1 MATAT
6 APTTPKARLLLLP
19 VAAFLVT
26 LPLLLHG
33 CSCGHDFDFH
43 LQSWLE
49 AANQFRHRALL
60 PRWAFSPAWNSG
72 EPRFVFYP
80 PLSWLLGAIIT
91 MLFGLTAA
99 PILFTWI
106 TLTAAAFTMYRL
118 AREFASPNAALLAA
132 ALYIAN
138 PYMLFTAFERTAYG
152 ELLAAAWLPLLILA
166 ALREQP
172 TIPSIAVPLALL
184 WLTNAPAAVI
194 GSYAFAAII
203 AIRLGLL
210 LLRPQRIYLPP
221 MGSADAPAPHPPTPV
236 ELVSRSIAGTGL
248 GLALAAFYLLPAAYE
263 RRYVQIAMAL
273 IQNMRFQDNFLFG
286 HTGDGPHDQVLH
298 TASLIAVTILA
309 STLVISGAPYLRR
322 SRRMSG
328 KPKLSLILITLTLL
342 ITLLLTPITTPLWN
356 HLPELS
362 FLQFPW
368 RMIALQGVLLALA
381 AALLLNRTRLPYLAA
396 TGTVVALTLT
406 LTFTA
411 NHLYRQGCEL
421 FDGPAARADLFAT
434 HHGVDSTD
442 EYTPG
447 EADNDVLRW
456 DNPAYWLADSPKA
469 FAPNT
474 IPNPAAT
481 IINYDQ
487 PHPMEQNVTD
497 QAPMHFTVHA
507 NHPEYLILHLR
518 DYPNWQVAEGCETCR
533 FFKRLSHIT
542 RDDGL
547 LAVALPTGDDTI
559 NITWHRSWDEELGS
573 TLSVLAFVTL
583 LVLSGISLRSRRL
596 KTEQ

>member
-1 MATAT
+1 MTRPANNS
-6 APTTPKARLLLLP
+6 KARLLLLP

-26 LPLLLHG
+26 LPIILHG

-49 AANQFRHRALL
+49 VANQFRHGTLL

-80 PLSWLLGAIIT
+80 PLSWLLGALLT
-91 MLFGLTAA
+91 MAFGLTAA

-106 TLTAAAFTMYRL
+106 ALTASAFTMHRL
-118 AREFASPNAALLAA
+118 AREFASPNAALIAA

-152 ELLAAAWLPLLILA
+152 ELLAAAWLPLLVLA
-166 ALREQP
+166 ALHERP
-172 TIPSIAVPLALL
+172 TIPSIAIPIALL

-194 GSYAFAAII
+194 GSYAFAAVI
-203 AIRLGLL
+203 AIRLFLSF
-210 LLRPQRIYLPP
+210 RQE
-221 MGSADAPAPHPPTPV
+221 SASPAKRQQV
-236 ELVSRSIAGTGL
+236 SLVLTSIAGTAL

-263 RRYVQIAMAL
+263 RRYVQISMAL

-286 HTGDGPHDQVLH
+286 HTGDGPHDRVLH
-298 TASLIAVTILA
+298 TASLIAI
-309 STLVISGAPYLRR
+309 TLLSATFITLGAPFIRR
-322 SRRMSG
+322 TWRMSG
-328 KPKLSLILITLTLL
+328 KSTTALTLAILTLL
-342 ITLLLTPITTPLWN
+342 ITLLLTPLTTTLWN

-381 AALLLNRTRLPYLAA
+381 AALLLNRTKLPYLAA
-396 TGTVVALTLT
+396 VAATCALALA

-411 NHLYRQGCEL
+411 SHLYRQGCEL
-421 FDGPAARADLFAT
+421 FDGPAARAQLFAT

-487 PHPMEQNVTD
+487 PHPMEQNVTE
-497 QAPMHFTVHA
+497 QAPLHFTVHA
-507 NHPEYLILHLR
+507 DHGEFLILHLR
-518 DYPNWQVAEGCETCR
+518 DYPNWQVTYASSSSLNTEHPQ
-533 FFKRLSHIT
+533 HIT

-547 LAVALPTGDDTI
+547 LAIPILAGDDNVDI
-559 NITWHRSWDEELGS
+559 IWHRTWDEELGL
-573 TLSVLAFVTL
+573 TLSVLAFITL
-583 LVLSGISLRSRRL
+583 LALSGNKLRSRRL
-596 KTEQ
+596 RTEQ